1 MSEVARAV
9 IAGLCASVA
18 FVAVFHAVVHPPLF
32 AHSRPVASLV
42 LALGTYLGV
51 FLALPRRS
59 SLADRLRLSLQ
70 DAEVTP
76 EEAARA
82 LMAARDRI
90 EALRRAAAAL
100 RAERASRVLALADT
114 ADRILERVEADPG
127 DLRRVGRFLRRDLA
141 AAADIAERYAM
152 IDAAALE
159 HGRSEELRRK
169 FDAALNDLERVFE
182 KHHARTYDDELFELE
197 ARLELLESQGRR
209 A

>member
-1 MSEVARAV
+1 
-9 IAGLCASVA
+9 
-18 FVAVFHAVVHPPLF
+18 
-32 AHSRPVASLV
+32 
-42 LALGTYLGV
+42 
-51 FLALPRRS
+51 
-59 SLADRLRLSLQ
+59 
-70 DAEVTP
+70 
-76 EEAARA
+76 
-82 LMAARDRI
+82 
-90 EALRRAAAAL
+90 
-100 RAERASRVLALADT
+100 VLALADT

-159 HGRSEELRRK
+159 RGRSEELSRK

>member
-1 MSEVARAV
+1 MNEMARAV
-9 IAGLCASVA
+9 IAGLCASAA
-18 FVAVFHAVVHPPLF
+18 FVAAFHTIAHPPLF
-32 AHSRPVASLV
+32 AHSRSVTSLV
-42 LALGTYLGV
+42 LAIATYLGV
-51 FLALPRRS
+51 FWALPRRS

-76 EEAARA
+76 EEAAQA

-100 RAERASRVLALADT
+100 PAARESRVLALADT

-127 DLRRVGRFLRRDLA
+127 DLRRVDRFLRRDLA
-141 AAADIAERYAM
+141 AAADVAERYAT
-152 IDAAALE
+152 IDAGALE
-159 HGRSEELRRK
+159 AGRSAELSRK
-169 FDAALNDLERVFE
+169 FDSALTDLERVFE

-197 ARLELLESQGRR
+197 ARLELLESQGRG